1 MGLDLQKFVD
11 GLQTP
16 TKKLSITELREREDF
31 WRAMW
36 SWLDEDVK
44 YFTLRVGQM
53 FRVMRRDYKGSL
65 GELGAV
71 KFEPKEIELRVYE
84 KSYNYEDGKYYY
96 EQKVVKIPASV
107 MAWTECISTKDLAD
121 DVEQFSVEQLT
132 EEEAIV

>member
-1 MGLDLQKFVD
+1 MELQEFLE

-16 TKKLSITELREREDF
+16 IKKLGVRQLRKREEF

-44 YFTLRVGQM
+44 YFTLRVGQL
-53 FRVMRRDYKGSL
+53 FRVMRRDYKGSV

-71 KFEPKEIELRVYE
+71 KFEPSEIELAVYE

-96 EQKVVKIPASV
+96 EQKIVKIPASV
-107 MAWTECISTKDLAD
+107 MAWTESISTKDLAE
-121 DVEQFSVEQLT
+121 DVEQFAVENIPET
-132 EEEAIV
+132 EEIA